1 MSILKETNSLKD
13 FQVNIMGV
21 KMVVDVERLM
31 SEITLATTQEEEES
45 SGLTINAAKYETLRT
60 LLDVIFTGDEQIDD
74 KMGYKSL
81 DNSTFPFKLALNT
94 LIEYKIIK
102 EVN

>member
-13 FQVNIMGV
+13 FQVKIMGV
-21 KMVVDVERLM
+21 KMVVDVEKVIDH
-31 SEITLATTQEEEES
+31 ITMESDDDEEHS
-45 SGLTINAAKYETLRT
+45 SGLAINAAKYEILRV
-60 LLDVIFTGDEQIDD
+60 LLDVIFSGDEQIDD

>member
-31 SEITLATTQEEEES
+31 SEITLPVTEEEGES
-45 SGLTINAAKYETLRT
+45 SGLAINAAKYETLRT
-60 LLDVIFTGDEQIDD
+60 LLDVILTGEEQIDD

>member
-13 FQVNIMGV
+13 FQAEIMGV
-21 KMVVDVERLM
+21 KMIVDMEKVIEQ
-31 SEITLATTQEEEES
+31 ITIDTSKEEDEV
-45 SGLTINAAKYETLRT
+45 GGFAINAAKYEILRV
-60 LLDVIFTGDEQIDD
+60 LLDVIFSGDEQIDD

>member
-1 MSILKETNSLKD
+1 MKETNSLKD
-13 FQVNIMGV
+13 FQASIMGV
-21 KMVVDVERLM
+21 KMVVDVEKLM
-31 SEITLATTQEEEES
+31 THITLETTKEEEES
-45 SGLTINAAKYETLRT
+45 SGLAINAAKYEILRT